1 MIQSANK
8 KTSLPF
14 VEKFRPK
21 KLDDILYHDDIIKTL
36 KIFIDKKVYNIQHLL
51 FYGPPGT
58 GKTSTIEAF
67 LNELYGEHV
76 DEMTMNINASEER
89 GIEVVRKKIIPF
101 VSTIPVANINNDIPK
116 YKFIIL
122 DEADAM
128 TLDAQA
134 MMRQVIENHTYNARF
149 CLICNCIK
157 RINEAIQS
165 RCTIFKFSPL
175 DYPSVKK
182 KIKMITDKINV
193 NVTNSGIKTI
203 WKLSD
208 GDMRKVMHFLQIISI
223 NNKKISSNTITTFLK
238 YPTESESKKIYNY
251 LVDKKLDL
259 VGTIQKVK
267 DIIGNTYSLSD
278 VIKELTLIIVENTIN
293 KKIEPL
299 FSREII
305 KLLADLEMNLISTT
319 NSNIQF
325 YNLVSAFILL
335 KNKN

>member
-1 MIQSANK
+1 MIHSANK
-8 KTSLPF
+8 TTSLPF

-21 KLDDILYHDDIIKTL
+21 RLDDILYHDDMIKTL
-36 KIFIDKKVYNIQHLL
+36 KIFIDKKIYNIQHLL

-101 VSTIPVANINNDIPK
+101 VSTIPVAIIDDDIPK

-175 DYPSVKK
+175 DYASVKK
-182 KIKMITDKINV
+182 KINMISSEIDV
-193 NVTNSGIKTI
+193 DVTESGMKTI

-223 NNKKISSNTITTFLK
+223 NNKIITSNTITNFLK
-238 YPTESESKKIYNY
+238 YPTEKESNEIYDHLTNVKQNIVETIKKI
-251 LVDKKLDL
+251 KKIM
-259 VGTIQKVK
+259 GT
-267 DIIGNTYSLSD
+267 TYSLND
-278 VIKELTLIIVENTIN
+278 IIKELTLIVVSKTID
-293 KKIEPL
+293 KKISSE
-299 FSREII
+299 FSKEII
-305 KLLADLEMNLISTT
+305 KLLADIEMNIISTT
-319 NSNIQF
+319 NSEIQV
-325 YNLVSAFILL
+325 YNLVCAFALL
-335 KNKN
+335 KD